1 MNSNYSTNHREEQN
15 VAWQR
20 MVSSGGKMYVMLKNS
35 KLCSLPIYK
44 LTK

>member
-1 MNSNYSTNHREEQN
+1 MNSNYSTNHRENN

-20 MVSSGGKMYVMLKNS
+20 MVSSGGKMYVMLKKS